1 MFNSLNTRKGWTVH
15 SPINKEM
22 VQRVL
27 QVKGLDRQGQKTGK
41 TDMHRTNL
49 VFGLNLMCNTQH
61 TMRPAQVPETHASFL
76 WKQIHGSK
84 VRTKDWAK
92 TNKLWMKK
100 WKRNWLW

>member
-1 MFNSLNTRKGWTVH
+1 
-15 SPINKEM
+15 M

-27 QVKGLDRQGQKTGK
+27 QVKGLDRQGQKTEQNARK
-41 TDMHRTNL
+41 QTHMHRTNL

-92 TNKLWMKK
+92 TNYG
-100 WKRNWLW
+100 